1 MPVDINHK
9 FMQTDEPVFKNLGF
23 WRVVAASV
31 LGKSHEKVKQLC
43 QDAHHWEL
51 LSEGVLVAAVADG
64 AGSASLGKIGAIVAS
79 QTAVETIRLQYGT
92 MESVV
97 NRIDDEEDDQKWQLL
112 LTNALEAARKAVE
125 EEAIACKVTSRELAS
140 TLIIVVA
147 TPNLIAAVQVGD
159 GVAVGCDRTGN
170 IIALTAP
177 QRGEYVNET
186 IFLVSPNALENIQVN
201 VWRGVVANIAM
212 LSDGLQMLALEMNG
226 SKPHAPFFSPMFQF
240 VADVTDERD
249 AQEQLVAF
257 LRSERISTRTD
268 DDLTLLLAT
277 IVN

>member
-1 MPVDINHK
+1 MQVDINQK
-9 FMQTDEPVFKNLGF
+9 FMQTDEPISKNLDR

-51 LSEGVLVAAVADG
+51 LPEGVLIAAVADG

-79 QTAVETIRLQYGT
+79 QTAVETIRLYYET
-92 MESVV
+92 TKSVA
-97 NRIDDEEDDQKWQLL
+97 DFLKEEEDQKWQLL
-112 LTNALEAARKAVE
+112 LANALEASKQAVE
-125 EEAIACKVTSRELAS
+125 EEAIACRVTARELAT

-147 TPNLIAAVQVGD
+147 TSNVIAAVQVGD
-159 GVAVGCDRTGN
+159 GVAVASDRTGN
-170 IIALTAP
+170 AIALTAP

-201 VWRGVVANIAM
+201 VWHGVVANIAM

-226 SKPHAPFFSPMFQF
+226 GKPHAPFFAPMFQF
-240 VADVTDERD
+240 IADVTDERD
-249 AQEQLVAF
+249 AHEQLVAF

>member
-1 MPVDINHK
+1 
-9 FMQTDEPVFKNLGF
+9 MQTDEPISQNLDY

-31 LGKSHEKVKQLC
+31 LGRSHEKVKQHC

-51 LSEGVLVAAVADG
+51 LPEGVLVAAVADG
-64 AGSASLGKIGAIVAS
+64 AGSASLGKIGAIVAA
-79 QTAVETIRLQYGT
+79 QTAVETIRLQYEVQGAQ
-92 MESVV
+92 E
-97 NRIDDEEDDQKWQLL
+97 RDDQKWQLL

-125 EEAIACKVTSRELAS
+125 EEAIACKVIARELAT

-170 IIALTAP
+170 IIALTTP

-186 IFLVSPNALENIQVN
+186 IFLVSPNALENIQVK

-212 LSDGLQMLALEMNG
+212 LSDGLQMLALEMSG
-226 SKPHAPFFSPMFQF
+226 GKPHAPFFFPMFKF
-240 VADVTDERD
+240 VADVTNPKE

>member
-1 MPVDINHK
+1 MQADINQT
-9 FMQTDEPVFKNLGF
+9 FMQTDEPISKNLGF

-31 LGKSHEKVKQLC
+31 LGKSHEKVNQLC

-51 LSEGVLVAAVADG
+51 LSEDVLVAAVADG
-64 AGSASLGKIGAIVAS
+64 AGSASLGKVGAIVAS
-79 QTAVETIRLQYGT
+79 QTAVETIRVQYQAI
-92 MESVV
+92 E
-97 NRIDDEEDDQKWQLL
+97 NLEDSLEDREDQKWQSL
-112 LTNALEAARKAVE
+112 LTNALEAAKKAVE
-125 EEAIACKVTSRELAS
+125 EEAIACKVAARELAT

-170 IIALTAP
+170 MIALTSP

-186 IFLVSPNALENIQVN
+186 IFLVSPNALEDIQVN
-201 VWRGVVANIAM
+201 VWHGVVANIAM

-226 SKPHAPFFSPMFQF
+226 GKPHAPFFFPMFQF
-240 VADVTDERD
+240 VADVTNEQD